1 MHVAVSHDISYT
13 FFMNTDS
20 SSMSLFSFQ
29 VFAGSS
35 KTISCLMMNETPNT
49 VRHIALEQEYKKT
62 KTSALVWVFPPKC
75 SKLTKQVQH
84 EKH

>member
-1 MHVAVSHDISYT
+1 MHVAVSHDISCT

-35 KTISCLMMNETPNT
+35 KTNSCLMMNETPKYSMT
-49 VRHIALEQEYKKT
+49 YCIVTRVQEK
-62 KTSALVWVFPPKC
+62 
-75 SKLTKQVQH
+75 
-84 EKH
+84 